1 MNMTNFLVNLAVLGG
16 DWILILLLLLSCISL
31 AFIIERYI
39 IYSRWERETQKLWQ
53 AFNKCLCDRRLEDV
67 QKNSVNL
74 QTPLKTLVNVAMEV
88 LPFGAKKME
97 GALEAEKILIRLA
110 LDKRLAF
117 LGTLGSNAPFIGLFG
132 TVMGIVHAFR
142 VLGTTGHGGAQ
153 IMAAIAEALVAT
165 ALGLFVAIPC
175 TIFYNYFKKKEANLM
190 AYADAMTHLIL
201 KEVQK

>member
-1 MNMTNFLVNLAVLGG
+1 MNMTNFLVSLAVVGG
-16 DWILILLLLLSCISL
+16 DWILLLLLLLSCISI

-39 IYSRWERETQKLWQ
+39 IFSRWENETLKLWQ
-53 AFNKCLCDRRLEDV
+53 AFNRCLCDKRLEDV
-67 QKNSVNL
+67 QKDSINL
-74 QTPLKTLVNVAMEV
+74 QTPLKNLVNVAMEV
-88 LPFGAKKME
+88 FPFGAKKIE
-97 GALEAEKILIRLA
+97 GALEAEKILIKLA

-132 TVMGIVHAFR
+132 TVIGIVHAFR

-175 TIFYNYFKKKEANLM
+175 TISYNYFKKKEANLM

-201 KEVQK
+201 KEVQQ